1 MFGHILVLVFRCM
14 KGTLKEQQ
22 TKRKRYFIC
31 SRLLFRIAEIQRT
44 CVFIWQ
50 GITLTTV
57 NIEESKTSR
66 GAVKTVQPNLPLF
79 SKYANSSSK
88 ALDINK
94 AVENFIVSD
103 MRPLSIVDNLEFKV
117 LLQKLDPL
125 YVADK
130 IIPEIYNDKKEDIK
144 QKLAKLHQW
153 HWQHVLKPLKTA
165 TTIMYDQH
173 FPTVSMIFPLR
184 LQILDSM
191 VEKANG

>member
-1 MFGHILVLVFRCM
+1 M
-14 KGTLKEQQ
+14 
-22 TKRKRYFIC
+22 
-31 SRLLFRIAEIQRT
+31 
-44 CVFIWQ
+44 
-50 GITLTTV
+50 

-117 LLQKLDPL
+117 LLQKLDPF

-144 QKLAKLHQW
+144 QKLAKLHQ
-153 HWQHVLKPLKTA
+153 
-165 TTIMYDQH
+165 
-173 FPTVSMIFPLR
+173 
-184 LQILDSM
+184 
-191 VEKANG
+191 